1 MYVGNW
7 KRFLKKDS
15 HHYFDEAFFRS
26 IRKKIRFCSMFFSA
40 NYGGGTRMGGHYGK
54 DLYNELM
61 EVMVQSEGE
70 TVIKR
75 RHFL

>member
-1 MYVGNW
+1 
-7 KRFLKKDS
+7 
-15 HHYFDEAFFRS
+15 
-26 IRKKIRFCSMFFSA
+26 
-40 NYGGGTRMGGHYGK
+40 MGGHYGK
-54 DLYNELM
+54 GLYNELM

>member
-1 MYVGNW
+1 MYVSNW

-15 HHYFDEAFFRS
+15 HHPFDEVFFRA
-26 IRKKIRFCSMFFSA
+26 IRKKYGSVVCFFSA

>member
-1 MYVGNW
+1 
-7 KRFLKKDS
+7 
-15 HHYFDEAFFRS
+15 
-26 IRKKIRFCSMFFSA
+26 MFFSA
-40 NYGGGTRMGGHYGK
+40 NYGGETRMGGHYGK